1 MDTPNEFIE
10 AFKKLKKE
18 GLESLILDL
27 TDNGGGYLNAA
38 IELVSEL
45 IEPEKLVVYT
55 EGRASKRQ
63 EAYSN
68 PSERKPLFADGRLV
82 IMANQYSASASEITA
97 GAIQDWDRGL
107 IVGRRTYGKGLVQRP
122 FPFPDGSMI
131 RLTIAHYYTPTG
143 RDIQRPY
150 EKGDKKG
157 YNKDIQNRL
166 DRGELMHEDSIHYN
180 DSLKVETLVNR
191 RPIYGGGGISADKF
205 VALDTTEY
213 TKYYRNVMA
222 KGLLNQYAIK
232 YVDANRKQIK
242 KTFKTDTQFVE
253 GFLVTDEMIN
263 ELVEMA
269 NTEKVEYNEEQF
281 MKSKPL
287 FAMIL
292 KALIGR
298 DIYNDATY
306 FKVYNR
312 HDPIFKEAL
321 RLIHSPEYDDLLNPK
336 Q

>member
-1 MDTPNEFIE
+1 
-10 AFKKLKKE
+10 
-18 GLESLILDL
+18 
-27 TDNGGGYLNAA
+27 
-38 IELVSEL
+38 
-45 IEPEKLVVYT
+45 
-55 EGRASKRQ
+55 
-63 EAYSN
+63 
-68 PSERKPLFADGRLV
+68 
-82 IMANQYSASASEITA
+82 
-97 GAIQDWDRGL
+97 
-107 IVGRRTYGKGLVQRP
+107 
-122 FPFPDGSMI
+122 
-131 RLTIAHYYTPTG
+131 
-143 RDIQRPY
+143 
-150 EKGDKKG
+150 
-157 YNKDIQNRL
+157 
-166 DRGELMHEDSIHYN
+166 MHEDSIHYN

-298 DIYNDATY
+298 DIYDDATY